1 MAKNNKKKKAAASTS
16 TAVVPY
22 EGEEPVA
29 ADDIDFEDDQ
39 RAHPAD
45 GGCVAEAL
53 VKVGVFRSDKA
64 AALALDNTT
73 HDWRTNPNSSLRDD
87 QKCEEFLGKA
97 GETWHI
103 QAIQRTVLAQQYNFR
118 KVAQRVQHIIP
129 CQSHT
134 LSPTRFASFIM
145 CLFCRR

>member
-1 MAKNNKKKKAAASTS
+1 MVKRNKKKKAAAATS

-22 EGEEPVA
+22 EGEEP

-39 RAHPAD
+39 KAHPAD

-53 VKVGVFRSDKA
+53 VKAGLFRSDKA
-64 AALALDNTT
+64 AAQALDNMT

-87 QKCEEFLGKA
+87 QKCDEFLGKA
-97 GETWHI
+97 GATWHI

-118 KVAQRVQHIIP
+118 KVRH
-129 CQSHT
+129 C
-134 LSPTRFASFIM
+134 
-145 CLFCRR
+145 